1 MSIDENI
8 DKISTE
14 MDMLSD
20 EVKTHQE
27 MLSKMIESMISA
39 VYGST
44 AEIEEF
50 KNKIAS
56 LENDQKLLNTEIEST
71 TGKNAELNK
80 EKDNN
85 IAQIQSTKDEITRLT
100 EENSKLND
108 EINLLTGK
116 NKSNSDQFNTLDT
129 ELSEK
134 IKARE
139 DIEASIEVRVQGNI
153 DQLNIEK
160 GKLNEVIEENFIWD
174 YLKSKIEVPEIEIIA
189 IIARSRN
196 ISTDEIKEAAKTI
209 SPVFVN
215 RSISKLDADG
225 KIVQNEDGKWD
236 IATSLLSSL
245 DI

>member
-14 MDMLSD
+14 MDALT
-20 EVKTHQE
+20 EEINTHKE
-27 MLSKMIESMISA
+27 MLGKMIESMISA

-50 KNKIAS
+50 NTKIESLDSENKI
-56 LENDQKLLNTEIEST
+56 LNTEIEST
-71 TGKNAELNK
+71 TGKNAELNI
-80 EKDNN
+80 EKDNIN
-85 IAQIQSTKDEITRLT
+85 SQIKSAKDEINHITDENSNLT
-100 EENSKLND
+100 E

-153 DQLNIEK
+153 DQLNVEK
-160 GKLNEVIEENFIWD
+160 GKLDDVIEEYFIWD
-174 YLKSKIEVPEIEIIA
+174 YLKSKIEAPEIEIIA

-196 ISTDEIKEAAKTI
+196 ISTEEIKERAKTI

-225 KIVQNEDGKWD
+225 KIVQTEDGKWD
-236 IATSLLSSL
+236 ISTSLLSTL
-245 DI
+245 DV